1 MTIAVTRRPAL
12 ALLTGWFLAPA
23 WALEYTDHPLLSG
36 MADFSVRSKTEKAFD
51 AIELQ
56 PAEVCQAAGTKYTG
70 PLVFEG
76 KVTRLTYG
84 SPVGKHSGLE
94 VLRNYQAAIARLGGK
109 QLNKP
114 PAGEVYPWQVF
125 RIEAEGKAP
134 VSVLL
139 SVAYD
144 YEYEL
149 VVIEH
154 QAMAQTVQAG
164 ELARQIESS
173 GFATVYINF
182 DTNQS
187 TLKADGQAAVKE
199 IVLLMKQSPKLK
211 LSIEGHTDNVGAPA
225 DNKKL
230 SQARADAVL
239 KAAVAQGVDA
249 KRLAAVGRGQDVPIA
264 DNRTEAGRA
273 KNRRVEL
280 VKQG

>member
-1 MTIAVTRRPAL
+1 M
-12 ALLTGWFLAPA
+12 GWFVVPA
-23 WALEYTDHPLLSG
+23 WALDYSDHPLLG
-36 MADFSVRSKTEKAFD
+36 RMADFNVRSKSEKAFD
-51 AIELQ
+51 AVELK
-56 PAEVCQAAGTKYTG
+56 PGEISQAAGSKYAG

-94 VLRNYQAAIARLGGK
+94 VLRNYQAAITRLGGK
-109 QLNKP
+109 QLNTP
-114 PAGEVYPWQVF
+114 PAGAVYPWQVF

-149 VVIEH
+149 VIIEH

-164 ELARQIESS
+164 ELARQIETS
-173 GFATVYINF
+173 GLATIYINF

-187 TLKADGQAAVKE
+187 ALKADGEAAVKE
-199 IVLLMKQSPKLK
+199 IVLLMKQSPRLK
-211 LSIEGHTDNVGAPA
+211 LSIEGHTDNVGTPA

-249 KRLAAVGRGQDVPIA
+249 KRLAAVGRGQEVPIA

-280 VKQG
+280 VKQA